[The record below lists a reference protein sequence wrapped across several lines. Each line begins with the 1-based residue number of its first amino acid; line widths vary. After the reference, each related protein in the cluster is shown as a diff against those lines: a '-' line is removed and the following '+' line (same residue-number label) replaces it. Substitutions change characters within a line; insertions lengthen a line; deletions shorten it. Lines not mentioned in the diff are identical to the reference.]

1 MSRNVPALLRRLIR
15 DRAGGKCEYCLRHED
30 DSAVP
35 HQPDHIVSRKHGG
48 RTDADN
54 LAWACAVCN
63 LLKGPET
70 AAIDPST
77 GRAARLFDPRRDF
90 WADHFRLRD
99 GRIEGT
105 TPEGRVTEL
114 LLQFNRDDL
123 VELRNTLVASGRYP

>member
-1 MSRNVPALLRRLIR
+1 MKTIVPSRTSQITLCRESMAAARMPTIWL
-15 DRAGGKCEYCLRHED
+15 G
-30 DSAVP
+30 
-35 HQPDHIVSRKHGG
+35 
-48 RTDADN
+48 
-54 LAWACAVCN
+54 LAPVCN

-90 WADHFRLRD
+90 WAGHFRLRD
-99 GRIEGT
+99 GRIEGRT
-105 TPEGRVTEL
+105 TEGRVTEL